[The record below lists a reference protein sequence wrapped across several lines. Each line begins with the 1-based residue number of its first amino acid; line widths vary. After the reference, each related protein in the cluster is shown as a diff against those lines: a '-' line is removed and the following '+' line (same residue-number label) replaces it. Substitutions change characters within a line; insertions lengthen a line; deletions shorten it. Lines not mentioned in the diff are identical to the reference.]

1 MCLFFWVSSLSM
13 VRTTSVFSSVTQLC
27 LTLCDLMDRSTPGFP
42 VHHQL
47 PELAQ
52 THVHRVGDAIQPSHP
67 LSSPSPPALNLSQHQ
82 GLFHWVSSSRQVARL
97 LEFQPVG
104 CCSCIFSFCLM
115 GESCAIVDLH
125 RCLSVRSFSMDTLPA
140 GLCCCNWWCSAAFDI
155 CSFLNSIFFQ
165 IFPWCGLLDHRLLL
179 FSFKGTCILF
189 LCQDFSSVISPSP
202 YRLCFCP
209 GPLHQYSSKTWWC
222 SFRLEWA
229 EPSS

>member
-13 VRTTSVFSSVTQLC
+13 VRTTSMFSSVTQLC
-27 LTLCDLMDRSTPGFP
+27 LTLCDLMDHSTPGFP

-52 THVHRVGDAIQPSHP
+52 THVHWVGDAIQPSHP

-82 GLFHWVSSSRQVARL
+82 GLFHWVSSSCQVARL

-125 RCLSVRSFSMDTLPA
+125 RCLSVRSFSMDMGLSKLRELVMDREAWRAAVHGVA
-140 GLCCCNWWCSAAFDI
+140 GNQTRLSDWTELSWTECCHVCFYVLIGHLYILLEKCLFK
-155 CSFLNSIFFQ
+155 SFIYF
-165 IFPWCGLLDHRLLL
+165 
-179 FSFKGTCILF
+179 
-189 LCQDFSSVISPSP
+189 
-202 YRLCFCP
+202 
-209 GPLHQYSSKTWWC
+209 
-222 SFRLEWA
+222 
-229 EPSS
+229 